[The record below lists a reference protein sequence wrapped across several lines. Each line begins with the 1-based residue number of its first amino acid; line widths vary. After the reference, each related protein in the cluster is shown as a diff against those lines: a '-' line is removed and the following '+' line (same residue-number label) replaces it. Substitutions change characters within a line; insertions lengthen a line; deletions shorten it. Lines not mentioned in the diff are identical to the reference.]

1 MASGRVSF
9 VLMTDSHRRGRP
21 PWPDVLT
28 PAEWRVVD
36 AVRHGMSNPL
46 IARRQGVSVDA
57 VKFHLSNALAKL
69 GIENRRQLR
78 RWTGVREDSALG
90 ESAKGGTMDGNL
102 RVSLQLSE
110 IGQIGRNVADI
121 AAAEAWYRD
130 VLGLKHLYTFG
141 NLAFFD
147 CGGVRLFLE
156 QGASQPNQSVIYFR
170 VGDIQRAYA
179 ELQARGVEFVS
190 APHLI
195 HRHGDGTEEWMAFF
209 NDNEGRVLAIM
220 AQVRREQPHEVA
232 PQVD

>member
-1 MASGRVSF
+1 
-9 VLMTDSHRRGRP
+9 MTDASRRGRP

-57 VKFHLSNALAKL
+57 VKFHLSNALTKL
-69 GIENRRQLR
+69 GFENRLQLR
-78 RWTGVREDSALG
+78 RWDGVREDSALG
-90 ESAKGGTMDGNL
+90 RNGKVANMPPDTSLDVKGDIALGT
-102 RVSLQLSE
+102 

-121 AAAEAWYRD
+121 AAAEAWHRD
-130 VLGLKHLYTFG
+130 VLGLEHLYTFG

-156 QGASQPNQSVIYFR
+156 QGTSQPSQSVIYFR
-170 VGDIQRAYA
+170 VADIREAHTRLA
-179 ELQARGVEFVS
+179 ARGVEFIS

-195 HRHGDGTEEWMAFF
+195 HRHADGMEEWMAFF
-209 NDNEGRVLAIM
+209 NDNEGRPLAIM
-220 AQVRREQPHEVA
+220 SQVRP
-232 PQVD
+232 